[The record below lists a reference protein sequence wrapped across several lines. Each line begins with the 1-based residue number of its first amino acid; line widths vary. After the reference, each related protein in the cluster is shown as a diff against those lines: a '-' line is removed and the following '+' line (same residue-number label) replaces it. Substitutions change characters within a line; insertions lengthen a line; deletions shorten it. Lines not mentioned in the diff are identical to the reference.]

1 MDARPGTCLYCG
13 APLEPS
19 HRVVLYCCEK
29 HRRKAQD
36 ARRKR
41 ERAEARAARRR
52 AAGLMRDPYARSD
65 LDPYTAEQLF
75 ANAPLDA
82 APIIGPGDRE
92 ETLAKRAAR
101 RGPERRKAKTRPKG
115 RARRKTPRK
124 AKPRQLSLLELPAEK
139 KAESLVKRRG
149 WKKNW
154 LTLC

>member
-13 APLEPS
+13 GPLEPS

-41 ERAEARAARRR
+41 ERAEARKRKRE
-52 AAGLMRDPYARSD
+52 GFTLMRDPFARRD
-65 LDPYTAEQLF
+65 HDAYTEEQLF

-82 APIIGPGDRE
+82 APIIGPGDKE

-101 RGPERRKAKTRPKG
+101 RSQEARKTK
-115 RARRKTPRK
+115 RRKTKARIQKPRK
-124 AKPRQLSLLELPAEK
+124 TKPGQLSLLDLKPEPK
-139 KAESLVKRRG
+139 KESLVKVRG